1 MLEAPLH
8 DAPAS
13 LNADVPAVLAQLA
26 AQRNPVTAYDV
37 VKRLIDLALGGLM
50 LVVTLPVMAVVAV
63 LCRLDSPGPVL
74 FRQQRIARGGRLF
87 TLYKFR
93 TMWADSRERFPE
105 LFDFSFAG
113 ATADQIFLQHA
124 VDPRVTRL
132 GHFLR
137 RTSLDE
143 LPNLFNVV
151 RGELSLVGPRP
162 EIAEVLPHY
171 TSAQLAK
178 FAVKPGLTGLAQIT
192 GRGAL
197 SLEAT
202 LAADLEYCARR
213 STAFDLWI
221 LLATVREVVRGA
233 GAF

>member
-1 MLEAPLH
+1 MIEAHLDERPTPL
-8 DAPAS
+8 A
-13 LNADVPAVLAQLA
+13 ADVDVML
-26 AQRNPVTAYDV
+26 QRIGAHRRTTGVYDIC
-37 VKRLIDLALGGLM
+37 KRLIDLTIGGVMLLAALPLM
-50 LVVTLPVMAVVAV
+50 AAIAI
-63 LCRLDSPGPVL
+63 LCRFDSPGPVL
-74 FRQQRIARGGRLF
+74 FPQRRVARGGRLF

-105 LFDFSFAG
+105 LFDFSFGG
-113 ATADQIFLQHA
+113 ASADRIFLQHA

-137 RTSLDE
+137 RSSLDE

-162 EIAEVLPHY
+162 EIPEVLCHY
-171 TSAQLAK
+171 NDEQLVK
-178 FAVKPGLTGLAQIT
+178 FSVKPGLTGLAQVT
-192 GRGAL
+192 GRGSL
-197 SLEAT
+197 SLEET
-202 LAADLEYCARR
+202 LSADLEYCKRR

-233 GAF
+233 GAY